1 MVKFFYFLR
10 YFFSMESKIP
20 IVITKEDCHRC
31 HELKDWLNEHDVRY
45 IERDINDEEFVHELL
60 HDDNFLKTFCDADGC
75 IVNTPVVIHKGKY
88 WFKELWG
95 VSGLREKEAKNLF
108 GVK

>member
-1 MVKFFYFLR
+1 M
-10 YFFSMESKIP
+10 SKMQVP
-20 IVITKEDCHRC
+20 IVISKSDCHRC
-31 HELKDWLNEHDVRY
+31 TELKEWLHKHDVNY
-45 IERDINDEEFVHELL
+45 IERDINDEEFVHKLL

-75 IVNTPVVIHKGKY
+75 VVNTPVVIMNGKY

-95 VSGLREKEAKNLF
+95 ISGLREKEAKKLF

>member
-1 MVKFFYFLR
+1 
-10 YFFSMESKIP
+10 MEAKTP
-20 IVITKEDCHRC
+20 IIITKEGCPHCR
-31 HELKDWLNEHDVRY
+31 ELKEWLNSHNVSY

-60 HDDNFLKTFCDADGC
+60 HDNNFLKTFCDDDGC

-95 VSGLREKEAKNLF
+95 ISGLREKQAKKLF

>member
-1 MVKFFYFLR
+1 M
-10 YFFSMESKIP
+10 SKMQVP

-31 HELKDWLNEHDVRY
+31 HELVGWLKEHDVEY
-45 IERDINDEEFVHELL
+45 IERNIDDEEFVQKLL
-60 HDDNFLKTFCDADGC
+60 TDSNFLKTFCDADGC
-75 IVNTPVVIHKGKY
+75 IVNTPVVIMNGKY

-95 VSGLREKEAKNLF
+95 ISGLRENEAKKLF